1 MNDDLEF
8 DPNKQT
14 INQAIHNDIDF
25 EEADS
30 VLDDPLSITNE
41 DYGDYEGE
49 QRYFTLGMSNQY
61 RLLVVIWTIRDENI
75 RIISARLAE
84 PHQRKTYENRR

>member
-1 MNDDLEF
+1 MNNDLEF

-14 INQAIHNDIDF
+14 INQNIHNDIDF

-49 QRYFTLGMSNQY
+49 QRYFTLGMSSQY

-75 RIISARLAE
+75 RIISSRLAE
-84 PHQRKTYENRR
+84 PHQRKTYANRR